1 MSLVDRSLNR
11 GAGYLR
17 NGVEEADIRTCT
29 HCQVVIRLERW
40 RKQGAWCPRCF
51 APVCHAC
58 GVEMQRKGCVPFLKK
73 IEAFAEQMVRFD
85 QLGLLEKNA
94 AGHVI
99 SQPAIILP
107 GA

>member
-1 MSLVDRSLNR
+1 
-11 GAGYLR
+11 
-17 NGVEEADIRTCT
+17 
-29 HCQVVIRLERW
+29 
-40 RKQGAWCPRCF
+40 
-51 APVCHAC
+51 
-58 GVEMQRKGCVPFLKK
+58 MQRKGCVPFLKK